1 MWTTPEQELEVY
13 RFLDGLGAHLRQA
26 RDLRNALLFT
36 LRETRE
42 FLGATRGAIATLGPG
57 AATAELLLSH
67 PADSAWDPAL
77 ISAFIR
83 YEQPRLPHDLLMAPV
98 RRRGRAWGA
107 MVLRREHGPFEKG
120 TGRVLV
126 RIAALLGEALDR
138 IDRDRVAEVR
148 DRIDRKIMAQLRP
161 KDLFYQILDGLR
173 SLIRYDH
180 SSALLIRDADDG
192 ALVLAAEQIAW
203 TKGKSRRI
211 GKRFPLDEDAHRAI
225 ASEIVFGFDRA
236 DDAWREWEERA
247 PGADRAPGGARA
259 PAGAPTPGGAPAL
272 ALARLLDYN
281 RPDGGPPGEDFR
293 EGAMIVA
300 PLATSD
306 GLFGVL
312 KVAARHPGAFST
324 WDAELV
330 ERFRSQAAVA
340 IQNSQRTESLQARM
354 LQAEKKHAM
363 ADLAR
368 SVAHDV
374 NNALGSVM
382 PLVQQLERE
391 ASEGPLDPAVL
402 REDLAQIQKGLS
414 VCRRIFG
421 GMLGFARGRAARTSH
436 GQVRLAVEGMIA
448 ILKDG
453 LDRRA
458 IELVVDVPDDLP
470 PIVGGQNDLEQVLL
484 NLCTNARDAM
494 PNGGRLTVLA
504 RQRGTQVELVVTDTG
519 AGIPEENLAMVQ
531 EPFFTT
537 KPEGSGLGLAIVRS
551 IVWEMGGKMTIESR
565 PNEGTRIRLQLPEA
579 PHG

>member
-1 MWTTPEQELEVY
+1 
-13 RFLDGLGAHLRQA
+13 
-26 RDLRNALLFT
+26 
-36 LRETRE
+36 
-42 FLGATRGAIATLGPG
+42 
-57 AATAELLLSH
+57 
-67 PADSAWDPAL
+67 
-77 ISAFIR
+77 
-83 YEQPRLPHDLLMAPV
+83 
-98 RRRGRAWGA
+98 
-107 MVLRREHGPFEKG
+107 
-120 TGRVLV
+120 
-126 RIAALLGEALDR
+126 
-138 IDRDRVAEVR
+138 VR

-211 GKRFPLDEDAHRAI
+211 GKRFPLDEDAHRAL
-225 ASEIVFGFDRA
+225 ASETVFGFDRV
-236 DDAWREWEERA
+236 DDAWREWD
-247 PGADRAPGGARA
+247 DRAPGGA
-259 PAGAPTPGGAPAL
+259 TAL

-281 RPDGGPPGEDFR
+281 RPGGRAMHDDLR

-300 PLATSD
+300 PLATGD

-340 IQNSQRTESLQARM
+340 IQNSQRAESLQARM

-382 PLVQQLERE
+382 PLVQQLERD
-391 ASEGPLDPAVL
+391 ASEGALDAAVL

-436 GQVRLAVEGMIA
+436 GQIRLAVEGMIA

-458 IELVVDVPDDLP
+458 ITLVVDVPDRLP
-470 PIVGGQNDLEQVLL
+470 PIAGGQNDLEQVLL

-504 RQRGTQVELVVTDTG
+504 RQRGTQIELVVSDTG

-579 PHG
+579 PNA

>member
-1 MWTTPEQELEVY
+1 MWTTPDQELEVY
-13 RFLDGLGAHLRQA
+13 RFLDGLTAHLRQA

-36 LRETRE
+36 LRETRV
-42 FLGATRGAIATLGPG
+42 FLGADRAAIATLAPG
-57 AATAELLLSH
+57 AAMAELLLAN
-67 PADSAWDPAL
+67 PADTVWDL
-77 ISAFIR
+77 SVISAFIR
-83 YEQPRLPHDLLMAPV
+83 YEQPRLPHDTLMAPV
-98 RRRGRAWGA
+98 RRRGRGWGA
-107 MVLRREHGPFEKG
+107 LVLRRDRAAFEKG

-126 RIAALLGEALDR
+126 RIAALLAEALDR
-138 IDRDRVAEVR
+138 IDRDRIAEVR

-192 ALVLAAEQIAW
+192 ALVLVAEQIAW

-211 GKRFPLDEDAHRAI
+211 GQRFPVDEDAHRAL
-225 ASEIVFGFDRA
+225 ASEAVFGFDCA
-236 DDAWREWEERA
+236 AGQWCEW
-247 PGADRAPGGARA
+247 GDRAPGGS
-259 PAGAPTPGGAPAL
+259 TAL

-281 RPDGGPPGEDFR
+281 GSGGRGAMDDLR

-300 PLATSD
+300 PLATGD

-324 WDAELV
+324 WDADLV

-340 IQNSQRTESLQARM
+340 IQNSQRAESLQARM

-382 PLVQQLERE
+382 PLVQQLERD
-391 ASEGPLDPAVL
+391 ASEGALDPVVL

-436 GQVRLAVEGMIA
+436 GQIRLAVEGMIA

-453 LDRRA
+453 LDRRG
-458 IELVVDVPDDLP
+458 ITLVVDVPDRLP

-504 RQRGTQVELVVTDTG
+504 RQRGAQIELVVSDTG
-519 AGIPEENLAMVQ
+519 AGISEENLAMVQ

-579 PHG
+579 PSA